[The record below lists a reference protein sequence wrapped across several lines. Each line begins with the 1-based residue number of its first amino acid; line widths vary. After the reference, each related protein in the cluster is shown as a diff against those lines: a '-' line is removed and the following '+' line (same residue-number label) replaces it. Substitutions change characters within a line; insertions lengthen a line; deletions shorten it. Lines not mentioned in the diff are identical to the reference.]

1 MGCAM
6 ETLAQVLENKKCK
19 KMIIDYSLLDKLTLQ
34 AKATPRLRINY
45 DLRDSKEDESQR
57 MLNAIEPGT
66 VIHRHTQTSEDV
78 VILRGRAE
86 EVFYDNTGKE
96 TGRYLL
102 VPGSDT
108 PAIHVPMG
116 QYHTCQSLESG
127 TVIIEFKN
135 TKYDPE
141 TTEDIL

>member
-1 MGCAM
+1 M
-6 ETLAQVLENKKCK
+6 V
-19 KMIIDYSLLDKLTLQ
+19 IDKGLLDKLTAQ
-34 AKATPRLRINY
+34 AKPSPRLRMNY

-66 VIHRHTQTSEDV
+66 IIPIHRHTGTSEDV
-78 VILRGRAE
+78 VILRGKAE
-86 EVFYDNTGKE
+86 EVFYDENGNE
-96 TGRYLL
+96 TGRWLL

-108 PAIHVPMG
+108 PAIHVPIG

-135 TKYDPE
+135 TKYYPE
-141 TTEDIL
+141 TTEDFL